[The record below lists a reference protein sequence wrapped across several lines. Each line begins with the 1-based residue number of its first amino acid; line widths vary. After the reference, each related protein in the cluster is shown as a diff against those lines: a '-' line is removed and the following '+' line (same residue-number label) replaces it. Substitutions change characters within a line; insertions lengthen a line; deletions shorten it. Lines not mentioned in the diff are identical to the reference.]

1 MSTQDSSLVTAVVD
15 GQPLGVFDSRS
26 GGEVDSEV
34 SKRYVGGQRVQQ
46 IYKGLRAAGDV
57 TITRGYERERDHELA
72 RTLEQRAGLAP
83 MSVSEQPLDDEG
95 NPWGKPKTWTGKLKS
110 VNTGD
115 YDAQSGEPRII
126 ELVMVAQDVA

>member
-46 IYKGLRAAGDV
+46 IYKGLRATGDV

-126 ELVMVAQDVA
+126 EFVMVAQDVA

>member
-46 IYKGLRAAGDV
+46 IYKGLRATGDV